1 MTPEFAQS
9 IGDDIL
15 LLLDLAGWWTEWDRL
30 TDWVD
35 SPFGAALELQ
45 PGVLQ

>member
-15 LLLDLAGWWTEWDRL
+15 LLLDLAGVVEQIGRL
-30 TDWVD
+30 TDWVET
-35 SPFGAALELQ
+35 PFGAALSLR
-45 PGVLQ
+45 PAAFL